1 MFEMA
6 VRKFPKIKP
15 KKKLEITQDVL
26 IEVEGLVKAG
36 MSNKQLAEYYG
47 VNDATWYRYKAD
59 NEELDHIVRT
69 AKMRTTSIIASRL
82 VQLCLEDNVPSIIF
96 YLRTQGRWSEAK
108 EPEDDTQNK
117 PTEKT
122 VIKVTDPIEAAKIYE
137 EFMLKT

>member
-1 MFEMA
+1 MFKMA
-6 VRKFPKIKP
+6 VRKFPTTKP
-15 KKKLEITQDVL
+15 KKKLEITPDIL

-47 VNDATWYRYKAD
+47 VSEDTWYRYKAD
-59 NEELDHIVRT
+59 NEELDHVVRT

-96 YLRTQGRWSEAK
+96 YLKTQGRWTEAK
-108 EPEDDTQNK
+108 EIEDDTQNK
-117 PTEKT
+117 PIEKT